1 MAEEEVLGG
10 GAGGV
15 EESRMSRREDWT
27 SRAWLGF
34 EQLLRLLVVDSERW
48 AGPEPRPG
56 LGRGLGLGGRRS
68 PLAISSS
75 ASLLMPEL
83 HSSRTLSLSLCRAM
97 SANSSKLHIFR
108 NYIHPS
114 VGWKDIKISL
124 CIIIKLKLTIYTS
137 FSVRAPL

>member
-15 EESRMSRREDWT
+15 EESRMSRSEDWT

-97 SANSSKLHIFR
+97 SANSSKLQIFR
-108 NYIHPS
+108 NYPPKC
-114 VGWKDIKISL
+114 WLERYQNISL
-124 CIIIKLKLTIYTS
+124 YIIKLKLTIYTS